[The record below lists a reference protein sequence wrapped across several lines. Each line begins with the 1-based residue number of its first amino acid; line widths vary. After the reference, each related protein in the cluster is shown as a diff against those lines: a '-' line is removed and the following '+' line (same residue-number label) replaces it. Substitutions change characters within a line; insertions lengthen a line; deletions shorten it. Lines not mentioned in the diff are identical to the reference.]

1 MNFLTLITMGLI
13 LSIVWGGFI
22 VSLIVAI
29 KKEEGKSSSV

>member
-1 MNFLTLITMGLI
+1 MSFLTLITMGLI

-29 KKEEGKSSSV
+29 KKEEGKASSV